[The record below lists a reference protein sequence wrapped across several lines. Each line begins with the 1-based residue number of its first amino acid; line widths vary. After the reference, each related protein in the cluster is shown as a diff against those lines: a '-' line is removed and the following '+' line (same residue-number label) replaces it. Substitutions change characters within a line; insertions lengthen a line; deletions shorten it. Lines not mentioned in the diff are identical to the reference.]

1 MHTQDKSLEHGFDP
15 TFLYAWK
22 GMRTQNG
29 QEDRLHEYLEICYIM
44 TGKGRQKIEGEIYEV
59 SEGDLIVINA
69 GTYHQAMLGANNE
82 PVVEF
87 YIGLTDFHLPG
98 LAENT
103 VKLNNGPVFH
113 LQGDLKLKIAKL
125 CMSMVSEKDTH
136 RFGKYYMMKTY
147 AMQILLLLLRE
158 MEEPETAENREVRQC
173 SFESVNRKHVVEK
186 IIDYFEDH
194 YAEKISLDQIAENMY
209 LSPFYI
215 SRIFKAETG
224 DTPIRYLINIRL
236 EHAWE
241 ILKEN
246 KELSIQEVAAL
257 VGYEDAYHF
266 SKLFKKK
273 FGVSPSGVK
282 KNV

>member
-1 MHTQDKSLEHGFDP
+1 MQTQDKLLEQGFDP

-22 GMRTQNG
+22 GLKTKDG
-29 QEDRLHEYLEICYIM
+29 QEDRHHEYLELCYIM
-44 TGKGRQKIEGEIYEV
+44 TGKGRQKIDGTIYDV

-69 GTYHQAMLGANNE
+69 ETYHQALLAPSRE

-87 YIGLTDFHLPG
+87 YIGLTDIQFPG
-98 LAENT
+98 IPVNT
-103 VKLNNGPVFH
+103 IPLNQGPVFH

-125 CMSMVSEKDTH
+125 CVAMSAEKDNH
-136 RFGKYYMMKTY
+136 RYGKYYMMKTY
-147 AMQILLLLLRE
+147 AMQLLLMILRE
-158 MEEPETAENREVRQC
+158 LQEPENTETQNVRQY
-173 SFESVNRKHVVEK
+173 SFDSVNRKYVVEK

-194 YAEKISLDQIAENMY
+194 YADKISLDQIAENMY

-246 KELSIQEVAAL
+246 PEISIQEAASR

-273 FGVSPSGVK
+273 FGISPSGVK
-282 KNV
+282 KST

>member
-1 MHTQDKSLEHGFDP
+1 MHTHDKLMEQGFDP

-22 GMRTQNG
+22 GMRTQDG
-29 QEDRLHEYLEICYIM
+29 QDDRHHEYLEICYIM
-44 TGKGRQKIEGEIYEV
+44 TGKGRQKIDGEIYDV
-59 SEGDLIVINA
+59 QEGDLFVINA
-69 GTYHQAMLGANNE
+69 GTFHQTLMAPDKE
-82 PVVEF
+82 PFVEF
-87 YIGLTDFHLPG
+87 FIGLTDLHFPG
-98 LAENT
+98 MPENT
-103 VKLNNGPVFH
+103 VQLKNGPVFH

-125 CMSMVSEKDTH
+125 CVAMVAEKDNQ

-147 AMQILLLLLRE
+147 AMQILLLILRE
-158 MEEPETAENREVRQC
+158 LEEPETAEQQVRQC

-194 YAEKISLDQIAENMY
+194 YADKISLDQIAENMY

-224 DTPIRYLINIRL
+224 DTPIRYLINVRL

-241 ILKEN
+241 ILKEQ
-246 KELSIQEVAAL
+246 KELSIQEVAAR

-273 FGVSPSGVK
+273 FGISPSGVK